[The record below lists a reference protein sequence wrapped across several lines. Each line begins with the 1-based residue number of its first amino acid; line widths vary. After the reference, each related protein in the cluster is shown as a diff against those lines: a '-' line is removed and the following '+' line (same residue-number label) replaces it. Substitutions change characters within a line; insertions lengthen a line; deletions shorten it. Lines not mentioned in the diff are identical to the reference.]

1 MLLSAANHSLYVTYS
16 LQLPIL
22 DFFFVVYSMAKWLQF
37 LSVYKHEELIKKHKP
52 LVSTKR
58 YQFLFK

>member
-22 DFFFVVYSMAKWLQF
+22 EKMYT
-37 LSVYKHEELIKKHKP
+37 
-52 LVSTKR
+52 STKN
-58 YQFLFK
+58 